1 MVQLLDTGI
10 KNVRNVPEYII
21 GEGSLSS
28 LADVLQQKRENED
41 GPVWF
46 FVDEFFKEKPD
57 SSDLLPAL
65 HTDHV
70 EYVPTHKEPTTKY
83 INALLGRMSAVS
95 HKTPCAIVGLGGG
108 ITLDTA
114 KAISNLVTNGGQAE
128 DYQGWDLLR
137 LPGVHKIGIPT
148 LSGTGAEATRTC
160 VLTNEAT
167 GLKLGMN
174 SRFTVFD
181 QLILDPSLTR
191 TVPRSQYFFTG
202 MDAYIHSF
210 EALAGSYRNAI
221 GDALSSQAIKLAREV
236 FADENM
242 QHDNNREKIMVASYL
257 GGSAIAT
264 SYVGLVHPFSA
275 GLSVVFGIHHCK
287 ANCVAMKGME
297 DYYPDEY
304 LDFMGLVAKQSIDL
318 GELTNNIR
326 SLDSETHDQL
336 YKATIIHEKPLMN
349 ALGEGFKEKLDRPT
363 VRRIFEKILQ

>member
-1 MVQLLDTGI
+1 MLSTLDTGVSR
-10 KNVRNVPEYII
+10 VRNVSRYIFAK
-21 GEGSLSS
+21 GALLQLPGLLRERRQCSS
-28 LADVLQQKRENED
+28 
-41 GPVWF
+41 GPVIF
-46 FVDEFFKEKPD
+46 LLDEFFGRDPAWVARLAPEKDDQIHFVSTKE
-57 SSDLLPAL
+57 
-65 HTDHV
+65 
-70 EYVPTHKEPTTKY
+70 EPTTDS
-83 INALLGRMSAVS
+83 IDRLVARLHNDGRDACAV
-95 HKTPCAIVGLGGG
+95 VGLGGG

-114 KAISNLVTNGGQAE
+114 KAISNLITNGGQAE

-137 LPGVHKIGIPT
+137 VPGVHKIGIPT

-174 SRFTVFD
+174 SHFTVFD

-236 FADENM
+236 FEDENM
-242 QHDNNREKIMVASYL
+242 QHDNNREKLMVASYL

-275 GLSVVFGIHHCK
+275 GLSVVFGMHHCK
-287 ANCVAMKGME
+287 ANCVAMKGMDE
-297 DYYPDEY
+297 YYPDEY
-304 LDFMGLVAKQSIDL
+304 SDFMRLVAKQSIDL
-318 GELTNNIR
+318 GKLTNNIG

-349 ALGEGFKEKLDRPT
+349 ALGEGFKEKLDRQT
-363 VRRIFEKILQ
+363 VRGIFERMLQ